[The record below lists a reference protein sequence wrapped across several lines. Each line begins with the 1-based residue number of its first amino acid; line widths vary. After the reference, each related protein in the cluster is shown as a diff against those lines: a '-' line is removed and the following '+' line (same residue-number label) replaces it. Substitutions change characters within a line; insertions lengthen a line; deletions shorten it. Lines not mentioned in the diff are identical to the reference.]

1 MNIYQKYFLLSGHI
15 TAIMHAA
22 QIIPNKILRSS
33 SRFITKCLGIRRREI
48 KQLI

>member
-33 SRFITKCLGIRRREI
+33 RFITKCLGIRRREI